1 MRLKVVDDMAGRPP
15 KADKKVR
22 EAIYFE
28 PHLLEWLQERAE
40 AQKTTVSVIV
50 NLLTEEKMKD
60 SGQ

>member
-1 MRLKVVDDMAGRPP
+1 MAGRPKKP
-15 KADKKVR
+15 ISERKVR

-28 PHLLEWLQERAE
+28 PHLLEWLQQKAD

-50 NLLTEEKMKD
+50 NLLTEEKMKE